1 MDLDSS
7 FSVTAPIDKVWETLM
22 DFETIASAVPGAQ
35 ILNQLSEDA
44 YQVGMKVKL
53 GPVTLQYKGQ
63 LEVVERDAVNHK
75 AVFRGRGQETRGQ
88 GTAEGTG
95 SLILTEADG
104 VTTGTV
110 HGELS
115 LSGKAAAMG
124 KSVIASVTEQM
135 MGLFAEN
142 LQTVLQTPPASPDED
157 VVQPDQPNTTP
168 AQPDT
173 APAQSETPA
182 DTTPTQPAPTVAA
195 PTSAA
200 PTAATPVRPNAQPA
214 PRSQPDNSLNALSL
228 AKGVI
233 ADQLSNPAK
242 RGAVLV
248 SVGVVGFLIGRKSAR
263 RS

>member
-95 SLILTEADG
+95 SLSLTEADG

-142 LQTVLQTPPASPDED
+142 LQTVLQTPPASPGED
-157 VVQPDQPNTTP
+157 VVQPDQPDTTP
-168 AQPDT
+168 VQPDT
-173 APAQSETPA
+173 APEQPETPA
-182 DTTPTQPAPTVAA
+182 DTTPTQPAPTVAP
-195 PTSAA
+195 PT
-200 PTAATPVRPNAQPA
+200 TATPVRPTTQPA

-242 RGAVLV
+242 LGAALV
-248 SVGVVGFLIGRKSAR
+248 SVGIVGFLIGRKSSG

>member
-22 DFETIASAVPGAQ
+22 DFETIAAAVPGAQ

-135 MGLFAEN
+135 MALFGEN
-142 LQTVLQTPPASPDED
+142 LQVVLQTPPVSPGED
-157 VVQPDQPNTTP
+157 GLQPAQPDATP
-168 AQPDT
+168 AQPET
-173 APAQSETPA
+173 TPA
-182 DTTPTQPAPTVAA
+182 DTTPTQPVTTPAP
-195 PTSAA
+195 
-200 PTAATPVRPNAQPA
+200 PTAASPVRPTAQTA
-214 PRSQPDNSLNALSL
+214 PRSQPNNSLNALSL

-242 RGAVLV
+242 LGTVLV
-248 SVGVVGFLIGRKSAR
+248 AVGVVGFLIGRKSSG